1 MKQLLLSFLLFFMA
15 NTLAFAEE
23 DVDPFEDIN
32 RTVYG
37 FNETVDDNLLEPVS
51 RAYKDHVPEVAQDRV
66 SDFFGNLRDVSTLAN
81 QILQFKPVES
91 VETLGRI
98 LVNSTI
104 GLGGLFD
111 VASDMGLTTDDED
124 FGQTMGVW
132 GVEEGPYVVLPLLG
146 PSTVRDGAG
155 LFVDTTSDANMIDKT
170 EGIGFISSSAINIID
185 KRVEL
190 LPVTDMLDLS
200 DDPYTMMRSSYLQKR
215 KFDVFDGSLPVEED
229 EFDDF

>member
-1 MKQLLLSFLLFFMA
+1 MKQLLLSFLLFFMT

-32 RTVYG
+32 RTVYE
-37 FNETVDDNLLEPVS
+37 FNETVDDNLLEPAS

-81 QILQFKPVES
+81 QILQFKPLES
-91 VETLGRI
+91 AETLGRI

-132 GVEEGPYVVLPLLG
+132 GVEQGPYVVLPLLG

-155 LFVDTTSDANMIDKT
+155 LFVDVTSPANMINEMDD
-170 EGIGFISSSAINIID
+170 IGFISASTMNIVD

-190 LPVTDMLDLS
+190 LPATDMLDLS

>member
-32 RTVYG
+32 RTIYE
-37 FNETVDDNLLEPVS
+37 FNEAADDNLLEPVS
-51 RAYKDHVPEVAQDRV
+51 RAYKDHVPEFAQDRV

-91 VETLGRI
+91 AETLGRI

-111 VASDMGLTTDDED
+111 VASDMGLTTETKILVK
-124 FGQTMGVW
+124 QWVYGV
-132 GVEEGPYVVLPLLG
+132 
-146 PSTVRDGAG
+146 
-155 LFVDTTSDANMIDKT
+155 
-170 EGIGFISSSAINIID
+170 
-185 KRVEL
+185 
-190 LPVTDMLDLS
+190 
-200 DDPYTMMRSSYLQKR
+200 
-215 KFDVFDGSLPVEED
+215 
-229 EFDDF
+229 

>member
-1 MKQLLLSFLLFFMA
+1 MKQLLMSFLLFFMA

-51 RAYKDHVPEVAQDRV
+51 RAYKDHVPEVAQDGV
-66 SDFFGNLRDVSTLAN
+66 SNFFGNLRDVSTLAN

-91 VETLGRI
+91 IETLGRI

-190 LPVTDMLDLS
+190 LPATDMLDLS

-215 KFDVFDGSLPVEED
+215 KFDVFDGNLPVEED

>member
-32 RTVYG
+32 RTVFG
-37 FNETVDDNLLEPVS
+37 FNEAVDDNLLEPVS
-51 RAYKDHVPEVAQDRV
+51 RAYKDHVPEVAQDGV
-66 SDFFGNLRDVSTLAN
+66 SNFFSNLRDVSTLAN

-91 VETLGRI
+91 IETLGRI

-215 KFDVFDGSLPVEED
+215 KFDVFDGNLPVEED

>member
-15 NTLAFAEE
+15 NTLTFAEE
-23 DVDPFEDIN
+23 VDPFEDVN

-37 FNETVDDNLLEPVS
+37 FNEAVDDNLLEPVS
-51 RAYKDHVPEVAQDRV
+51 RAYKDNAPEVVQDGV
-66 SDFFGNLRDVSTLAN
+66 SNFFGNLRDVSTLAN

-170 EGIGFISSSAINIID
+170 EGIGFISSSTINIID

-190 LPVTDMLDLS
+190 LPATDMLDLS

-215 KFDVFDGSLPVEED
+215 KFDVFDGNLPVEED

>member
-37 FNETVDDNLLEPVS
+37 FNEAVDDNLLEPVS

-66 SDFFGNLRDVSTLAN
+66 SNFFGNLRDVSTLAN

-98 LVNSTI
+98 IVNSTI

-132 GVEEGPYVVLPLLG
+132 GVEQGPYVVLPLLG
-146 PSTVRDGAG
+146 PSTVRDGVG
-155 LFVDTTSDANMIDKT
+155 LFVDTTSDANMIEKT
-170 EGIGFISSSAINIID
+170 EGIGFISSSAINIVD

-215 KFDVFDGSLPVEED
+215 KFDVFDGSFPVEED

>member
-1 MKQLLLSFLLFFMA
+1 MA

-51 RAYKDHVPEVAQDRV
+51 RAYKDHVPEVAQDGV
-66 SDFFGNLRDVSTLAN
+66 SNFFGNLRDVSTLAN

-91 VETLGRI
+91 IETLGRI

-170 EGIGFISSSAINIID
+170 EGIGFIS
-185 KRVEL
+185 
-190 LPVTDMLDLS
+190 
-200 DDPYTMMRSSYLQKR
+200 
-215 KFDVFDGSLPVEED
+215 
-229 EFDDF
+229 